1 MRGQKPDVEELLRQ
15 SQTELLWIRRQLAI
29 IAARNASHTRA
40 REKES
45 RWKGS
50 KAHSIGAGFKLFYYG
65 VDSKRNGVGVVL
77 KAEFVR
83 NVLEVKRVSDRVMS
97 LKLEIEGVMLN
108 VVSGYAPQ
116 VGCELEEKKRF
127 WSELDEVM
135 ESIPTGERVVIGA
148 DFNGHVGEGNTS
160 DEEVMGKFGVKER
173 NLEGQMVVDFAK
185 RMDMAVVNTYFQ
197 KREEHKVEVGAHRQ
211 KLRQALGG
219 QVVLPIDWETTAE
232 VIRETGR
239 KVLGVSSG
247 RRKEDKETWWWNEEV
262 QDSVQRKR
270 LAMKKWDMDRTE
282 ENRQEYKE
290 LQRSVKR
297 EVSKAKQKA
306 YDELYTRLDT
316 REGEEDLYRLARQR
330 DRDGK
335 DVQQV
340 RVIKDRDGRVLTSE
354 ESVQRRWKEY
364 FEELMNEENEREKGV
379 EGVNSVEQKKE
390 HNGCNFCS
398 ENFDGE
404 VQGWSEGVA
413 LSVDL
418 EKAYDRVP
426 REELWYCMRKS
437 GVAEKYV
444 RVVQDMFERSR
455 TVVKC
460 AVGQT
465 EEFKVEVGLHQG
477 SALSPFLFAMVMD
490 QLSEEVRQESLWTS
504 LFVDDIVICCESR
517 VQVEENLERWRFAL
531 ERRRMKVSRSKTEY
545 MCVNEGEGSGTVR
558 LQGEEVKKVQEF
570 KYLGSTVQSNGECAK
585 EVKKRVQAGW
595 NGWRKVSGVLCDRKI
610 SARIKGKVYRTVV
623 RPAMLY
629 GLEIVSLRK
638 RQESELEQLKHEV
651 LPLHLSNVNRFRL
664 LEETNRTLKLE
675 VATLRQQKQLYKSLE
690 TEVSERRKRCQLLE
704 REVKNKISACQSLK
718 HELQRAKQERK
729 RLNLQL
735 FSHSLKA
742 EQYEEVKSDYE
753 QLRAT
758 LASVSKQ
765 RDAARQ
771 EKDELRGKLEDLEQ
785 ALKAQAEA
793 DKEHEEKVHL
803 LKIKVEDLE
812 QKCQIQS
819 DKCNILSEEL
829 EKFRLGL
836 HTDRELWPETTTSRR
851 AICNLLNELQSRIG
865 KAFNKLVSDERSAG
879 SRLISE
885 LLQPLQVSRD
895 TPETPLHIDI
905 AITARPQSMSTS
917 EMGDE
922 VSPAPRSKARYTG
935 QVRLCTARYSYN
947 PYDGPN
953 EHPEAE
959 LPLVAGKYLYV
970 YGDMDDDGFYEG
982 ELLDGQ
988 RGLVPS
994 NFVEFV
1000 QDKEKLSLDGAEDL
1014 GQLEHGSLS
1023 LTAID
1028 GGVSLDSLSIDSLG
1042 PCSNG
1047 TGTLDAEELADDIVP
1062 YPRKINLIKQLAR
1075 SVIVAWEQPLVPLGW
1090 GNINGYNVLVDG
1102 EVRATVPFS
1111 GRTKLLVEKLDLAAC
1126 TYRVSVQSVT
1136 DRGLSDELRCTM
1148 LVGRNVTVAPTG
1160 LRLDDIMRD
1169 SAELSWLPSN
1179 SNYSHTVFLDG
1190 VEHAVVK
1197 PCCYRLRF
1205 SNLKATTVYKV
1216 RVVAKPH
1223 QVPWHMPLEQRE
1235 KKEAGV
1241 EFCTQ
1246 AAGPPLPPRDVHV
1259 QCGQAPGI
1267 LQVHWKPPL
1276 LTPMGTS
1283 NGANVIGYAVC
1294 TKGQRIAEVLYPLA
1308 DFATVDLNCIQCLE
1322 AREVVVRTLSA
1333 QGESQDSHIA
1343 VIPSNL
1349 LVPPPQTHLPP
1360 HHMQS
1365 PLPHQVPQPL
1375 PPHPALPPSMQSLPP
1390 HPGPDTISHL
1400 QTLPICPNQPVT
1412 HLQPHPMPHSTQPSP
1427 PHLHTLTAH
1436 PFPQPQP
1443 TMPIPQPTI
1452 LIPQP
1457 TIPMPQPH
1465 IPQLPLPQPQRPPSA
1480 RELET
1485 KEQVPGMLHSAGGP
1499 AQPWEPVC
1507 SPSGL
1512 PPALPHGHTLEAP
1525 PCPNRRSPSPQRI
1538 LPQPRGTLIPDTMAK
1553 AIAREA
1559 AQRVAAESGR
1569 MERRS
1574 QGFHSQNS
1582 DEEEDEESYQSRRRG
1597 ASVDDFLRGS
1607 ELGRQSHYS
1616 HSEEYQTESS
1626 KGSDL
1631 SDIMEEDEEEL
1642 YSEMQLE
1649 DGRRRN
1655 SHSALKVGGNVS
1667 SGRLDRDSNRRP
1679 ARGGPQPQRRPL
1691 MVPSIEITTESNSE
1705 GNRSPVMEDVYYGR
1719 VARHRTWCSRR
1730 HGGHRPPYGGYRDQG
1745 RRSPPYYDESEPE
1758 DHFRIFVALFD
1769 YDPLSMSPNPD
1780 AADEELPFKEGQIIK
1795 VYGDKDTDGFYR
1807 GEIRGRSGLIPCNMV
1822 SEIQAEDDETMDQ
1835 LMKQGFLPL
1844 NTPVDRI
1851 EDSRKGGRHPVAT
1864 RRMVAL
1870 YDYDP
1875 RESSP
1880 NADVEAELTF
1890 CAGDI
1895 IAVFGEIDE
1904 DGFYYGEINGHRGLV
1919 PSNFLE
1925 EVPDDVEVYLTETPS
1940 HPEQEEPVP
1949 APRPEP
1955 KRVHHRRSQR

>member
-1 MRGQKPDVEELLRQ
+1 MRGQKPDVEQLLKQ

-40 REKES
+40 REK
-45 RWKGS
+45 
-50 KAHSIGAGFKLFYYG
+50 
-65 VDSKRNGVGVVL
+65 
-77 KAEFVR
+77 
-83 NVLEVKRVSDRVMS
+83 
-97 LKLEIEGVMLN
+97 
-108 VVSGYAPQ
+108 
-116 VGCELEEKKRF
+116 
-127 WSELDEVM
+127 
-135 ESIPTGERVVIGA
+135 
-148 DFNGHVGEGNTS
+148 
-160 DEEVMGKFGVKER
+160 
-173 NLEGQMVVDFAK
+173 
-185 RMDMAVVNTYFQ
+185 
-197 KREEHKVEVGAHRQ
+197 
-211 KLRQALGG
+211 
-219 QVVLPIDWETTAE
+219 
-232 VIRETGR
+232 
-239 KVLGVSSG
+239 
-247 RRKEDKETWWWNEEV
+247 
-262 QDSVQRKR
+262 
-270 LAMKKWDMDRTE
+270 
-282 ENRQEYKE
+282 
-290 LQRSVKR
+290 
-297 EVSKAKQKA
+297 
-306 YDELYTRLDT
+306 
-316 REGEEDLYRLARQR
+316 
-330 DRDGK
+330 
-335 DVQQV
+335 
-340 RVIKDRDGRVLTSE
+340 
-354 ESVQRRWKEY
+354 
-364 FEELMNEENEREKGV
+364 
-379 EGVNSVEQKKE
+379 
-390 HNGCNFCS
+390 
-398 ENFDGE
+398 
-404 VQGWSEGVA
+404 
-413 LSVDL
+413 
-418 EKAYDRVP
+418 
-426 REELWYCMRKS
+426 
-437 GVAEKYV
+437 
-444 RVVQDMFERSR
+444 
-455 TVVKC
+455 
-460 AVGQT
+460 
-465 EEFKVEVGLHQG
+465 
-477 SALSPFLFAMVMD
+477 
-490 QLSEEVRQESLWTS
+490 
-504 LFVDDIVICCESR
+504 
-517 VQVEENLERWRFAL
+517 
-531 ERRRMKVSRSKTEY
+531 
-545 MCVNEGEGSGTVR
+545 
-558 LQGEEVKKVQEF
+558 
-570 KYLGSTVQSNGECAK
+570 
-585 EVKKRVQAGW
+585 
-595 NGWRKVSGVLCDRKI
+595 
-610 SARIKGKVYRTVV
+610 
-623 RPAMLY
+623 
-629 GLEIVSLRK
+629 
-638 RQESELEQLKHEV
+638 LKHEV
-651 LPLHLSNVNRFRL
+651 LPLHLSSGNRFHL

-704 REVKNKISACQSLK
+704 REVKNKVSACQSLK

-729 RLNLQL
+729 RLNIQL

-758 LASVSKQ
+758 LASVSEQ
-765 RDAARQ
+765 RDTARR
-771 EKDELRGKLEDLEQ
+771 EKDELRGKLENLEQ
-785 ALKAQAEA
+785 ALKRMCEAAEARQQLEAEHEQALENLSSTQQEIQLLQKAQAEA
-793 DKEHEEKVHL
+793 DKEHEEKVRL
-803 LKIKVEDLE
+803 LKVKVEDLE

-819 DKCNILSEEL
+819 DKCNILSKEL
-829 EKFRLGL
+829 EKFHLGL
-836 HTDRELWPETTTSRR
+836 QTDCEHRAEITTSRR
-851 AICNLLNELQSRIG
+851 AICNLLNELQSRSRKG
-865 KAFNKLVSDERSAG
+865 DESSAG
-879 SRLISE
+879 SPLISE

-895 TPETPLHIDI
+895 TSETPLHTDI

-1000 QDKEKLSLDGAEDL
+1000 QDKEKPSLDGAEDL

-1028 GGVSLDSLSIDSLG
+1028 GGISLDSLSINSLG

-1047 TGTLDAEELADDIVP
+1047 TGTLDADEIADDIVP

-1102 EVRATVPFS
+1102 EVRGTVPFS
-1111 GRTKLLVEKLDLAAC
+1111 GRTKLLVEKMDLAAC

-1190 VEHAVVK
+1190 VEYAIVK

-1216 RVVAKPH
+1216 RVAAKPH

-1294 TKGQRIAEVLYPLA
+1294 TKGQRVAEVLYPLA

-1333 QGESQDSHIA
+1333 QGESQDSHVA
-1343 VIPSNL
+1343 AIPSNL

-1365 PLPHQVPQPL
+1365 SLPHQVPQPL
-1375 PPHPALPPSMQSLPP
+1375 TPRPALPPPMQPLPP
-1390 HPGPDTISHL
+1390 HAGHDTISHL
-1400 QTLPICPNQPVT
+1400 QTLPICPNQPVS
-1412 HLQPHPMPHSTQPSP
+1412 HLQPHPVPHSTQPSP
-1427 PHLHTLTAH
+1427 PHLQALPAH
-1436 PFPQPQP
+1436 PFSQPQP
-1443 TMPIPQPTI
+1443 NIPIPQPTI
-1452 LIPQP
+1452 PIPQP

-1465 IPQLPLPQPQRPPSA
+1465 IPQLSLPQPQRPPSA

-1485 KEQVPGMLHSAGGP
+1485 KEQVPGMLHPAGGP
-1499 AQPWEPVC
+1499 AQPWESVC

-1559 AQRVAAESGR
+1559 AQRVAVESGR

-1607 ELGRQSHYS
+1607 ELGRQSQYS

-1626 KGSDL
+1626 RGSDL

-1649 DGRRRN
+1649 DGRRRS
-1655 SHSALKVGGNVS
+1655 SHSALKGGGNISS

-1679 ARGGPQPQRRPL
+1679 AHRGPQPQQRPL
-1691 MVPSIEITTESNSE
+1691 MVPSI
-1705 GNRSPVMEDVYYGR
+1705 
-1719 VARHRTWCSRR
+1719 
-1730 HGGHRPPYGGYRDQG
+1730 
-1745 RRSPPYYDESEPE
+1745 
-1758 DHFRIFVALFD
+1758 
-1769 YDPLSMSPNPD
+1769 D

-1851 EDSRKGGRHPVAT
+1851 EDGRKRGRHPVAT

-1940 HPEQEEPVP
+1940 HHEQEEPVP

-1955 KRVHHRRSQR
+1955 KRVPVENTVPAPILGRPASPIVRPVLPLGSAHPLSPARGPRDLKKKKGLLSKGKKLLQKFSK

>member
-1 MRGQKPDVEELLRQ
+1 MRGQKPNVEELLRQ
-15 SQTELLWIRRQLAI
+15 SQTELLWIRRQLSI

-40 REKES
+40 R
-45 RWKGS
+45 
-50 KAHSIGAGFKLFYYG
+50 
-65 VDSKRNGVGVVL
+65 
-77 KAEFVR
+77 
-83 NVLEVKRVSDRVMS
+83 
-97 LKLEIEGVMLN
+97 
-108 VVSGYAPQ
+108 
-116 VGCELEEKKRF
+116 
-127 WSELDEVM
+127 
-135 ESIPTGERVVIGA
+135 
-148 DFNGHVGEGNTS
+148 
-160 DEEVMGKFGVKER
+160 
-173 NLEGQMVVDFAK
+173 AK
-185 RMDMAVVNTYFQ
+185 
-197 KREEHKVEVGAHRQ
+197 
-211 KLRQALGG
+211 
-219 QVVLPIDWETTAE
+219 
-232 VIRETGR
+232 
-239 KVLGVSSG
+239 
-247 RRKEDKETWWWNEEV
+247 
-262 QDSVQRKR
+262 
-270 LAMKKWDMDRTE
+270 
-282 ENRQEYKE
+282 
-290 LQRSVKR
+290 
-297 EVSKAKQKA
+297 
-306 YDELYTRLDT
+306 
-316 REGEEDLYRLARQR
+316 
-330 DRDGK
+330 
-335 DVQQV
+335 
-340 RVIKDRDGRVLTSE
+340 
-354 ESVQRRWKEY
+354 
-364 FEELMNEENEREKGV
+364 
-379 EGVNSVEQKKE
+379 
-390 HNGCNFCS
+390 
-398 ENFDGE
+398 
-404 VQGWSEGVA
+404 
-413 LSVDL
+413 
-418 EKAYDRVP
+418 
-426 REELWYCMRKS
+426 
-437 GVAEKYV
+437 
-444 RVVQDMFERSR
+444 
-455 TVVKC
+455 
-460 AVGQT
+460 
-465 EEFKVEVGLHQG
+465 
-477 SALSPFLFAMVMD
+477 
-490 QLSEEVRQESLWTS
+490 
-504 LFVDDIVICCESR
+504 
-517 VQVEENLERWRFAL
+517 
-531 ERRRMKVSRSKTEY
+531 
-545 MCVNEGEGSGTVR
+545 
-558 LQGEEVKKVQEF
+558 
-570 KYLGSTVQSNGECAK
+570 
-585 EVKKRVQAGW
+585 
-595 NGWRKVSGVLCDRKI
+595 
-610 SARIKGKVYRTVV
+610 
-623 RPAMLY
+623 
-629 GLEIVSLRK
+629 
-638 RQESELEQLKHEV
+638 LKHEV

-675 VATLRQQKQLYKSLE
+675 VSTLRQQKQLYKSLE
-690 TEVSERRKRCQLLE
+690 TEVSERGKRCQLLE

-718 HELQRAKQERK
+718 HELQLAKQERK

-735 FSHSLKA
+735 FGHSLKA
-742 EQYEEVKSDYE
+742 EQFEEVKSDYE
-753 QLRAT
+753 QLRET
-758 LASVSKQ
+758 LASVSEQ
-765 RDAARQ
+765 RDSARR
-771 EKDELRGKLEDLEQ
+771 EKDELQGKLENLKQTLKHMCEAAEARQQLETEHEQ
-785 ALKAQAEA
+785 ALEILSSTQQEIQLLRKAQVEA
-793 DKEHEEKVHL
+793 HKEYEEKVHL
-803 LKIKVEDLE
+803 LEVKVQDLE
-812 QKCQIQS
+812 QKCRTQS
-819 DKCNILSEEL
+819 DKCNILSKEL
-829 EKFRLGL
+829 EKFHLGW
-836 HTDRELWPETTTSRR
+836 HTDPERCPETTTSRR
-851 AICNLLNELQSRIG
+851 AIYNLLNELQSCTG
-865 KAFNKLVSDERSAG
+865 KGDDRSAG
-879 SRLISE
+879 SPLISE

-895 TPETPLHIDI
+895 TPETSLHIDI
-905 AITARPQSMSTS
+905 AITARPQLMSIS
-917 EMGDE
+917 EMDDE

-1000 QDKEKLSLDGAEDL
+1000 QDKEKPLVDGAEDL
-1014 GQLEHGSLS
+1014 GQLEHGRLS

-1028 GGVSLDSLSIDSLG
+1028 GGISLDSLSVDSLG

-1047 TGTLDAEELADDIVP
+1047 TGTLDTEELADDIVP

-1075 SVIVAWEQPLVPLGW
+1075 SAIVAWDQPLVPLGW

-1111 GRTKLLVEKLDLAAC
+1111 GRTKLLVEKLDLATC
-1126 TYRVSVQSVT
+1126 TYRMSVQSVT

-1246 AAGPPLPPRDVHV
+1246 AAGPPLPPNEVQV

-1294 TKGQRIAEVLYPLA
+1294 TKGQRIAEVLYPMA

-1333 QGESQDSHIA
+1333 QGESQDSHVA
-1343 VIPSNL
+1343 VIPNNL
-1349 LVPPPQTHLPP
+1349 LVPPPQVHLPP
-1360 HHMQS
+1360 HHM
-1365 PLPHQVPQPL
+1365 PQPL
-1375 PPHPALPPSMQSLPP
+1375 PPCTALPPPMQPLPR
-1390 HPGPDTISHL
+1390 HAGPDSSSHL
-1400 QTLPICPNQPVT
+1400 QTLPIRPNQPVA
-1412 HLQPHPMPHSTQPSP
+1412 HLQPHPLPHPTQPSP
-1427 PHLHTLTAH
+1427 PHLQPLPAH

-1443 TMPIPQPTI
+1443 TIPIHQPTI
-1452 LIPQP
+1452 PIPQP

-1465 IPQLPLPQPQRPPSA
+1465 IPQLALPQPQRPPSA

-1485 KEQVPGMLHSAGGP
+1485 KEQVLGMLHPGGGP
-1499 AQPWEPVC
+1499 AQPWEPLC
-1507 SPSGL
+1507 SGL

-1559 AQRVAAESGR
+1559 AQRVAVESGR

-1597 ASVDDFLRGS
+1597 ESVDDFLRGS

-1616 HSEEYQTESS
+1616 HSEDYQTESS
-1626 KGSDL
+1626 RGSDL
-1631 SDIMEEDEEEL
+1631 SDILEEDEEEL

-1667 SGRLDRDSNRRP
+1667 SSGRLDRDPNRRP
-1679 ARGGPQPQRRPL
+1679 AHGGPQPQRRPL
-1691 MVPSIEITTESNSE
+1691 MVPSI
-1705 GNRSPVMEDVYYGR
+1705 
-1719 VARHRTWCSRR
+1719 
-1730 HGGHRPPYGGYRDQG
+1730 GGYRDRG
-1745 RRSPPYYDESEPE
+1745 RRSPPHYDESESE
-1758 DHFRIFVALFD
+1758 DPFRIFVALFE

-1807 GEIRGRSGLIPCNMV
+1807 GAIHGRSGLIPCNMV
-1822 SEIQAEDDETMDQ
+1822 SEIQAEDEETMDQ

-1851 EDSRKGGRHPVAT
+1851 EHSRKGGRHPVAT

-1940 HPEQEEPVP
+1940 HHEQEEPVS
-1949 APRPEP
+1949 APRPET
-1955 KRVHHRRSQR
+1955 KRVPVENTVPAPVVGRPASPIVRPLLPLGPTHLLSPARGQRDLKKKKGLLSKGKNLLKKLSK